1 MLAAKD
7 DGIEKKFYPF
17 FPASLLGNVPKSR
30 IVFRTVFLKI
40 GAHIETRLG
49 QQFFFCKQQSD
60 EQASHSAVPIT
71 ERMDHFKLRVH
82 DSGLYERVQV
92 SAAQEF
98 FPVFQKG
105 GDMDGIGRDISRRIR
120 SRAGTANVDLDSA
133 ILSGALLFSAC
144 PSKEERVKRLDEGQR
159 NIPSVVYGLKSGL
172 CGFFVVDDFPDII
185 LAGTTTPAFS
195 PRISSK
201 VVTVPSMTLELRA
214 S

>member
-1 MLAAKD
+1 
-7 DGIEKKFYPF
+7 
-17 FPASLLGNVPKSR
+17 
-30 IVFRTVFLKI
+30 
-40 GAHIETRLG
+40 
-49 QQFFFCKQQSD
+49 
-60 EQASHSAVPIT
+60 
-71 ERMDHFKLRVH
+71 MDHFKLRVH

-133 ILSGALLFSAC
+133 ILSRALLFSAC

-185 LAGTTTPAFS
+185 LAFCGNDNPGVFPQDFFESCDGSFDDIGAPCFLKQ
-195 PRISSK
+195 P
-201 VVTVPSMTLELRA
+201 E
-214 S
+214 